1 MLFRSE
7 DHVDRWCKQWKQ
19 SRGEV
24 ISLEQQWRLARV
36 WYEDRLDFDWRR
48 KTAEEVKSL
57 WAELGFTSPFWSLP

>member
-7 DHVDRWCKQWKQ
+7 DHVDRWWKQWKQ

-57 WAELGFTSPFWSLP
+57 WAELGFLSPFWSLP

>member
-1 MLFRSE
+1 LLFRSE
-7 DHVDRWCKQWKQ
+7 DHVDHWCKQWKQ

-57 WAELGFTSPFWSLP
+57 WAELGFLSPFWSLP